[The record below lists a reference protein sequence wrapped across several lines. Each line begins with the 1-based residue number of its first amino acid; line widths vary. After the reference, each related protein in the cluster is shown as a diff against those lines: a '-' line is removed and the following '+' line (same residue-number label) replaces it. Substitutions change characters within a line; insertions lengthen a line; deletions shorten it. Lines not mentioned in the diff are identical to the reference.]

1 MYTNL
6 DMEHNHNPLIYGF
19 LLSFLMFGLGMASG
33 FFSME
38 ATDWES
44 RVVVQVIGGLMV
56 VAGIIMLRGVFQT
69 RDECPI
75 CKDKYQYGKKKNV

>member
-19 LLSFLMFGLGMASG
+19 LLSFLMFGLGMALG
-33 FFSME
+33 FFSMSS
-38 ATDWES
+38 TDWES

-56 VAGIIMLRGVFQT
+56 VGGIIMIRGVFKT
-69 RDECPI
+69 RDDCPI